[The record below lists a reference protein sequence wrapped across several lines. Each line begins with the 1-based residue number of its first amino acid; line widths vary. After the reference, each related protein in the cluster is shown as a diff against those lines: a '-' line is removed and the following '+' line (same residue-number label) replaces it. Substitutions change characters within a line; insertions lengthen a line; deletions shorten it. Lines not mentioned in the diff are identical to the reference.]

1 MFAFNN
7 MSQQQA
13 IAAEGGIRFS
23 CFIDFLQSDD
33 EYFRCNTAFQV
44 KHILTFNALT
54 LTANSV

>member
-44 KHILTFNALT
+44 ENIFTSCALT
-54 LTANSV
+54 LTCL

>member
-1 MFAFNN
+1 MFAFNS

-44 KHILTFNALT
+44 ENIFTSYALT
-54 LTANSV
+54 LT